1 MCRGREAVDSAPKG
15 ERAAAAENELE
26 LRLGERLSAK
36 DFSPSNH
43 TPVKPISSAASN
55 MPPTGDAYF

>member
-1 MCRGREAVDSAPKG
+1 MRRGREAVDPASKG
-15 ERAAAAENELE
+15 ERAAAGNERE

-36 DFSPSNH
+36 NFSPSNH
-43 TPVKPISSAASN
+43 TPVSPISSAASN